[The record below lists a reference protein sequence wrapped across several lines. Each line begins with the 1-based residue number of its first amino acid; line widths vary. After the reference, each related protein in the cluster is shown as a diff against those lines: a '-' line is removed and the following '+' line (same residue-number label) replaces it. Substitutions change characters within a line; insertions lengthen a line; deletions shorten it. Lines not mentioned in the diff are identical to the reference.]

1 MANLFHRGIEAAR
14 SPTIARRVIKTDDEQ
29 VVALLDLFHDSR
41 ASLVAGHLSIDRRS
55 CGCGSR
61 SSRSRDRADIFFLD
75 TARMDCKFER
85 HLRIAGRLLELG
97 GFTLDSQLK
106 DGRHDAPSAG
116 KQ

>member
-1 MANLFHRGIEAAR
+1 MANFFHRGIEAAR
-14 SPTIARRVIKTDDEQ
+14 SPSIARRMIKTDDEQ
-29 VVALLDLFHDSR
+29 LVTLLYFFHDSR
-41 ASLVAGHLSIDRRS
+41 ARLVGGHLSIDRRS
-55 CGCGSR
+55 HGCGTR
-61 SSRSRDRADIFFLD
+61 SSRSRDRADFFFLD